1 VADYVFI
8 ITPLI
13 LDRPT
18 CLDCIARKA
27 GVTLGEAVA
36 ALERIEDALKV
47 YRQADRCRACGETTK
62 VLSVRQGAP
71 SVRYL

>member
-1 VADYVFI
+1 VFI

-27 GVTLGEAVA
+27 GVTLGEAVV
-36 ALERIEDALKV
+36 ALERIEGALKV
-47 YRQADRCRACGETTK
+47 YR
-62 VLSVRQGAP
+62 
-71 SVRYL
+71 

>member
-1 VADYVFI
+1 VADHVFI

-27 GVTLGEAVA
+27 GVTLGEAVV
-36 ALERIEDALKV
+36 ALERIEGALKV
-47 YRQADRCRACGETTK
+47 YRESDRCRACGETTK
-62 VLSVRQGAP
+62 VLSARRSTQTA
-71 SVRYL
+71 RYL